1 MFNRQRFLL
10 EISAAVLCAAV
21 FVGTLIEPTWFEL
34 LFDES
39 PDGGDGSLEALVAL
53 VASFAAGGI
62 FARLAWRQWSRRP
75 VRSAGPG

>member
-1 MFNRQRFLL
+1 MFNRQRFLS
-10 EISAAVLCAAV
+10 EISAVLLCAAV

-62 FARLAWRQWSRRP
+62 FARLAWREWHREPAPSP
-75 VRSAGPG
+75 GPG